1 MLLYH
6 LYNFVEKTDNRLC
19 IHNYVSIQHLQT
31 FKSGKLSLL
40 LLNIYVCHNNKN
52 NDNNYFYFYYYKST
66 FIWSFNKH

>member
-6 LYNFVEKTDNRLC
+6 LYNFLEKPDNRLC
-19 IHNYVSIQHLQT
+19 IHNYVSIKHLQT
-31 FKSGKLSLL
+31 FKLSLL